1 MATRINLLPQ
11 EYRKKEMTPIVV
23 LLPLLSAIALVVAV
37 AFYWSWLRFGELSTA
52 QGELEE
58 LTAIYESKKPRLNY
72 LEALKS
78 EEDDYKTRAQTIH
91 TIAASRILWTRKLD
105 ELCDVVA
112 DDHDGERPYLVW
124 LHSLEA
130 KPQTV
135 RGRRDK
141 GPPPG
146 PRVEVEGLSF
156 SDEDPLRAFNLFHEA
171 LTGSDFF
178 EPDFASI
185 NKPAGK
191 SVEMDD
197 EFTPR
202 RGWTIKLSMDMKG
215 LDASEK
221 RSVQDSKG
229 SRGRK

>member
-37 AFYWSWLRFGELSTA
+37 AFYWCWLHFGELSTVH
-52 QGELEE
+52 GELEE
-58 LTAIYESKKPRLNY
+58 KTALYASMKPRLNY
-72 LEALKS
+72 LAALKS
-78 EEDDYKTRAQTIH
+78 EEDDYKTRAETIH

-105 ELCDVVA
+105 ELCEVAA
-112 DDHDGERPYLVW
+112 DDHDGGRGYLVW
-124 LHSLEA
+124 LHTLEA
-130 KPQTV
+130 KPQNA
-135 RGRRDK
+135 RGRRGK

-156 SDEDPLRAFNLFHEA
+156 SDEDALRGYNNFQEVLKQSAFFRDDF
-171 LTGSDFF
+171 LT
-178 EPDFASI
+178 I
-185 NKPAGK
+185 NNPAGK

-197 EFTPR
+197 EFTPQR
-202 RGWTIKLSMDMKG
+202 AWTMKMSMDMKG

-221 RSVQDSKG
+221 RSVQASKG
-229 SRGRK
+229 SRVK

>member
-1 MATRINLLPQ
+1 MATRINLLPL

-23 LLPLLSAIALVVAV
+23 LLPLLSAITLIVAV

-52 QGELEE
+52 KGELEE
-58 LTAIYESKKPRLNY
+58 LTALYDSKKPRLNY
-72 LEALKS
+72 LDALKS
-78 EEDDYKTRAQTIH
+78 EEDDYRNRAQTIE

-112 DDHDGERPYLVW
+112 KGKGGDSYLVW

-130 KPQTV
+130 KPQLT
-135 RGRRDK
+135 RGRRGK

-146 PRVEVEGLSF
+146 PRVEIEGLSF
-156 SDEDPLRAFNLFHEA
+156 SDDDALRAFNNFHEV
-171 LTGSDFF
+171 LTGSDFYL
-178 EPDFASI
+178 PDFVSI

-202 RGWTIKLSMDMKG
+202 KAWTIKLSMDMKG

-221 RSVQDSKG
+221 RSVQASRG
-229 SRGRK
+229 SRGK